1 MKKKSHSQRPIF
13 QKVASTRHTNTI
25 QSHQNSSKMTE
36 YNIYIYVYIY
46 IYYVH
51 YRDLHGFHLFRGSS
65 APDLRTH
72 VAFELGILDQPATVE
87 ADIPPTKMVMTG
99 GWCLW
104 HCLTDMNR
112 DFWDL
117 LNIIFMMLMMIMII
131 IITTNTILFYFYYY
145 YYCYNQLLG
154 PIVISGWFYTH
165 LTPMNHA
172 ANFTKSPPISDLREG
187 VGEFQVL
194 PSRQSQRPLG
204 HFQTLGGFHS
214 HGGTPIA
221 GWFIDVFSGKSHYG

>member
-1 MKKKSHSQRPIF
+1 M
-13 QKVASTRHTNTI
+13 VAI
-25 QSHQNSSKMTE
+25 
-36 YNIYIYVYIY
+36 
-46 IYYVH
+46 
-51 YRDLHGFHLFRGSS
+51 
-65 APDLRTH
+65 A
-72 VAFELGILDQPATVE
+72 
-87 ADIPPTKMVMTG
+87 PTKMVMTG

-172 ANFTKSPPISDLREG
+172 ANFTKSPRSPTFAKVSVSFRSCRVARARGLWDISRHLG
-187 VGEFQVL
+187 V
-194 PSRQSQRPLG
+194 S
-204 HFQTLGGFHS
+204 
-214 HGGTPIA
+214 IA
-221 GWFIDVFSGKSHYG
+221 MGVPQ